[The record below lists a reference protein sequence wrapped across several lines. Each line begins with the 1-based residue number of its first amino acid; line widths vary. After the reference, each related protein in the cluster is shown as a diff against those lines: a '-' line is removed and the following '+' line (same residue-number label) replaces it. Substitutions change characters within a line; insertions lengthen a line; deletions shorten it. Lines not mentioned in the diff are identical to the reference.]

1 MRLIPIGG
9 FISSG
14 KSLAALRLALSLKQ
28 ENKTVCLCL
37 TEANPITAALFGEYD
52 VPVHTVEGN
61 LAAALKKISES
72 GPDTVIIEFGGLQ
85 ANLKTKLSD
94 FDDVAPLTI
103 VTNPT
108 KLHATA
114 SFGAHVLGS
123 APLTEIVNAQLK
135 EADIILTS
143 HCDLQDP
150 SENTAAM
157 LHSLTPEA
165 NVIRFSAKQGDGT
178 DLWLNALRGTPAAA
192 QTFSVPDV
200 QLTRYDCDLHIAAPL
215 GVYPDNLLDAIGKNI
230 RQALATAQIPLAGFQ
245 LCTVSDEGV
254 AIVSCTDT
262 GDILR
267 IDRKVTLHAIVAT
280 LYIRL
285 GAIAEKAYLYDLV
298 YDAIQHACTSL
309 ERGMTIVG
317 EYPNCFDDDD

>member
-14 KSLAALRLALSLKQ
+14 KSLAALRLALALKQ

-52 VPVHTVEGN
+52 VPVHTVESDLSATLN
-61 LAAALKKISES
+61 TIS
-72 GPDTVIIEFGGLQ
+72 DTGMDAVIIEFGGLQ
-85 ANLKTKLSD
+85 ANLKMKLSG
-94 FDDVAPLTI
+94 FQDVAPLTI
-103 VTNPT
+103 VTNPA

-114 SFGAHVLGS
+114 SFGAHILGS
-123 APLTEIVNAQLK
+123 AQLTEIVNAQLK

-143 HCDLQDP
+143 HCDFQEA
-150 SENTAAM
+150 SENTHTM
-157 LHSLTPEA
+157 LRTMAPEA
-165 NVIRFSAKQGDGT
+165 SVIRFSAKQGDGT
-178 DLWLNALRGTPAAA
+178 EQWLEALQGSPRAVQEAPVPA
-192 QTFSVPDV
+192 V

-215 GVYPDNLLDAIGKNI
+215 GVFADNLLEAIGKNI

-267 IDRKVTLHAIVAT
+267 IDRKVTLHSIVAT

-285 GAIAEKAYLYDLV
+285 GAIAEKEHLYDLV
-298 YDAIQHACTSL
+298 YDAIQHACTGL